1 MSNVNIDFSKKT
13 GKIKVMHAV
22 NNGPHVTRGDQV
34 RGNQDYYRAARIPYA
49 RTHDAAFHA
58 QYGGEHSVDIQAIF
72 PNFDADVNDPQSYDF
87 ACTDKYISEIYEFG
101 TKPFYRL
108 GSKIEHYV
116 KKFGTFPPK
125 DYKKW
130 AQICEHIIAHYTE
143 GWADGFKYDL
153 EYWEIWNEPDLDP
166 DNSPNKRCWQG
177 TEAEFAE
184 FYTVASTYLKNRF
197 PNLKIGGPAIAWNE
211 DWLER
216 FFERIKDKHPP
227 MDFLSWHWY
236 GVEPNEMSKKGTR
249 ISKIAKRYGYG
260 DAESILNEWNYV
272 RGWGDEFV
280 YSIETMISI
289 KGACFTS
296 ACMAAAQKNPN
307 IDMLMYYDARPCAMN
322 GLFDFYTMRPLKG
335 YYPFYI
341 YANLYEMGNQVKSVS
356 DDKDIYVVSAKNG
369 NKAGIMITYYSED
382 DGNTPK
388 FVTVNVNGHDFSNA
402 KIYITDVNQTMGENL
417 VNKFDNGKITL
428 RLERNSIVYI
438 ENE

>member
-1 MSNVNIDFSKKT
+1 MSNVNIDFSKKA

-22 NNGPHVTRGDQV
+22 NNGPHVTRGDQM

-72 PNFDADVNDPQSYDF
+72 PNFDADVNDPNSYDF

-125 DYKKW
+125 DYTKW

-438 ENE
+438 EG

>member
-1 MSNVNIDFSKKT
+1 MSNINIDFNKKA

-22 NNGPHVTRGDQV
+22 NNGPHVTRGDQM

-125 DYKKW
+125 DYTKW

-216 FFERIKDKHPP
+216 FFERIKNKHPP

-417 VNKFDNGKITL
+417 VNKFVNGKITL